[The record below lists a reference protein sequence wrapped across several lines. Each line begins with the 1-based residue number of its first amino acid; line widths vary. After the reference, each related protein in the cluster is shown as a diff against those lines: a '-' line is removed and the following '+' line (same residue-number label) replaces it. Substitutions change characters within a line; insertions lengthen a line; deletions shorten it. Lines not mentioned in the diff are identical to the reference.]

1 MRAESADM
9 PGRAQGRKNDR
20 TKREQIKKRAAEEKE
35 LWSDCRGAYQAKKTH
50 KTFTGIQWNTYCT
63 TTLGGILM

>member
-9 PGRAQGRKNDR
+9 PGRAQGRQNDR

-35 LWSDCRGAYQAKKTH
+35 LWSDCRGAY
-50 KTFTGIQWNTYCT
+50 
-63 TTLGGILM
+63 